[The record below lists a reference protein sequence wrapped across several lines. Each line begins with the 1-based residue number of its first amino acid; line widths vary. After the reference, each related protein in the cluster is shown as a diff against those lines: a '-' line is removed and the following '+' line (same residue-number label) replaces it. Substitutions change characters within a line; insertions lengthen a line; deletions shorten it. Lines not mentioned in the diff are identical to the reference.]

1 MRGGWFSV
9 PLMPL
14 ALPPSTPTPTLP
26 PTHPPQVLQ
35 RAGWYYVLQTPLSP
49 PLHPPSP
56 HSLPPPPYSS
66 PSGAAVGRLV
76 FCAADAEAWQGR
88 GEQVVL
94 VRVETSPE
102 DVGGM

>member
-1 MRGGWFSV
+1 MLQWADWYSA

-14 ALPPSTPTPTLP
+14 ALPPYP
-26 PTHPPQVLQ
+26 
-35 RAGWYYVLQTPLSP
+35 
-49 PLHPPSP
+49 
-56 HSLPPPPYSS
+56 S